1 MNKNSIY
8 SVVAIVFLFVAVGAV
23 AIYAGAQGYF
33 KIKAD
38 ESVPSYFTAEVL
50 NSPGIPLKMGA
61 NFLTNGETNL
71 TLEDKVVKLK
81 SGTISLK
88 QAIGARIISA
98 VYVGSEK
105 KSLGRDVS
113 IIAPNENFELG
124 VDDIS
129 DSPSIISEGI
139 R

>member
-1 MNKNSIY
+1 MNKNSTY
-8 SVVAIVFLFVAVGAV
+8 SVVAIVFLFVAVGV
-23 AIYAGAQGYF
+23 VVVYAGTQGYF

-38 ESVPSYFTAEVL
+38 ESVPSYFTAETL
-50 NSPGIPLKMGA
+50 SSPGIPLKMGA
-61 NFLTNGETNL
+61 NFLTNGEINL
-71 TLEDKVVKLK
+71 TLEDEVVKLK
-81 SGTISLK
+81 SRTISFK
-88 QAIGARIISA
+88 QAISERIISA

-105 KSLGRDVS
+105 KSLGKDVS
-113 IIAPNENFELG
+113 IIGPNENFELG